1 MNATNNGTT
10 GGGTPGTSPDAEAYK
25 SAISLD
31 LWSKNPVHV
40 NISLSNSNL
49 TICASS
55 ENADG
60 IYGSNINSF
69 WNITGTGNAS
79 ITGISQHGNG
89 VSLKNL
95 NINASGLNG
104 TTTVSGIAKGNG
116 NGVDISN
123 STLINVTVNGNGTDG
138 SGVNISGNLTSSGN
152 STVTGNASGNGT
164 GVDINGTVT
173 GGDITGNASG
183 SGNGVNISGNI
194 TDGVISGGATG
205 NGSGVDISG
214 NSTLTNTTVSG
225 NGTDGSG
232 VNISGNLT
240 GNAGSTV
247 TGNASGNGNGVNISG
262 NITDGVISGGAVN
275 GNGVEYTG
283 PSKLTNTTVSGTSV
297 NGNDVKE
304 YSQDAIQQHARSTQ
318 AALARLRAEGSQVT
332 ETSGYHPKTRTLTIS
347 VCDEEHSCSR
357 NTVSLAGAD
366 VQPPYS
372 HPRVVATPMTSGSE
386 KNVNP

>member
-1 MNATNNGTT
+1 
-10 GGGTPGTSPDAEAYK
+10 
-25 SAISLD
+25 
-31 LWSKNPVHV
+31 
-40 NISLSNSNL
+40 
-49 TICASS
+49 
-55 ENADG
+55 
-60 IYGSNINSF
+60 
-69 WNITGTGNAS
+69 
-79 ITGISQHGNG
+79 
-89 VSLKNL
+89 
-95 NINASGLNG
+95 
-104 TTTVSGIAKGNG
+104 
-116 NGVDISN
+116 
-123 STLINVTVNGNGTDG
+123 
-138 SGVNISGNLTSSGN
+138 
-152 STVTGNASGNGT
+152 
-164 GVDINGTVT
+164 
-173 GGDITGNASG
+173 
-183 SGNGVNISGNI
+183 
-194 TDGVISGGATG
+194 
-205 NGSGVDISG
+205 
-214 NSTLTNTTVSG
+214 TLTNTTVSG